1 MIDYAKAIAIGVATT
16 LIAMYIWSKFVAPK
30 MNSTKAATE

>member
-1 MIDYAKAIAIGVATT
+1 MNYAKAIAIGVATT

-30 MNSTKAATE
+30 MNSKTATE